1 MSYPSQKTYQNHVS
15 RRIPGHQLL
24 DLYEDL
30 ARRLF
35 VLMCKPGVDLDGSRD
50 VGKEGRIGSYA
61 GEVHVGYN
69 SQAVKCLACW
79 RSYGG

>member
-1 MSYPSQKTYQNHVS
+1 
-15 RRIPGHQLL
+15 
-24 DLYEDL
+24 
-30 ARRLF
+30 
-35 VLMCKPGVDLDGSRD
+35 VDLDGSRD